1 MSPIVLEGQDS
12 FIPTRETLAPFRLRL
27 NEKSTEMSSMQ
38 GGIHIWRPQWFGGG
52 GPQKADKRNKISWF
66 VTLTRGVILRT
77 SYMEAPY
84 LGAQLSKRIRKCFPR
99 KSAGLIFLRRL
110 HCKECR
116 QRRCGVVI
124 TLMAPLGLIYPSMW
138 KTPAEFLGQGAN
150 LILQRV
156 SAWLFT
162 YSLFWLVISQSS
174 VVLVL
179 GSSQ

>member
-1 MSPIVLEGQDS
+1 MFLLHCDS
-12 FIPTRETLAPFRLRL
+12 LYRGF
-27 NEKSTEMSSMQ
+27 
-38 GGIHIWRPQWFGGG
+38 HISCPQWAGGG

-110 HCKECR
+110 HCEECR

-138 KTPAEFLGQGAN
+138 KTPAELLGARGKPHSSECSSEPHN
-150 LILQRV
+150 LINWRPPV
-156 SAWLFT
+156 R
-162 YSLFWLVISQSS
+162 S
-174 VVLVL
+174 VFCPKKVDLTSGL
-179 GSSQ
+179 TLHPGYNQGGPDRGSKW